1 MGSAISVDPFVENV
15 RVTLLGNKFDSSI
28 ENRTMKGINE
38 IMMRDRGIDS
48 EDSLSN
54 FEKWCIRH
62 HLSVDDHSLLFQK
75 FKEKIDTLEFD
86 ILLDSINSDS
96 FEKRILQLVK
106 ELGGG
111 EKVEASSE
119 KEGEAPPSEASQ
131 EASSP
136 PSPPPEEEEGGI
148 TAIFADVFAK
158 ISKEDISNIEEKA
171 KSIFSNLIK
180 TIGEPSLQGEE
191 VEKQKWWK
199 K

>member
-38 IMMRDRGIDS
+38 IMMRDRGIGS
-48 EDSLSN
+48 EESLSN
-54 FEKWCIRH
+54 FEKWCARH
-62 HLSVDDHSLLFQK
+62 NLLIDDHSLLFQK
-75 FKEKIDTLEFD
+75 FKEKINTLEFD

-106 ELGGG
+106 ELGG
-111 EKVEASSE
+111 EERVEE
-119 KEGEAPPSEASQ
+119 ERVVAPPSETSQ
-131 EASSP
+131 EPS
-136 PSPPPEEEEGGI
+136 PSPPPEEEGGI
-148 TAIFADVFAK
+148 TALFADVFAK

-191 VEKQKWWK
+191 EEKQKWWK